1 MLETASVLKPNH
13 FVIAARGVLLMGALA
28 FAVLALGP
36 FQGAERLVGL
46 NDKTAHALA
55 FGGLLA
61 VSFLAFP
68 RSRRSDL
75 AIAALV
81 LGAGVELA
89 QYFGHRSASLLDWLA
104 DAAGVATIYGAS
116 MIETVR
122 KMARDHG
129 DKTFAEITALNRRRA
144 RRRPSISFAPA
155 QAKAGSASP
164 AQDTFAQRA
173 ARRFPVR

>member
-1 MLETASVLKPNH
+1 LKPSH
-13 FVIAARGVLLMGALA
+13 FVIAARIMLLIGGLVV
-28 FAVLALGP
+28 AVLALGP

-46 NDKTAHALA
+46 SDKTAHAVA

-68 RSRRSDL
+68 RSRRGDL

-81 LGAGVELA
+81 LGAGVEVA
-89 QYFGHRSASLLDWLA
+89 QLFGHRSASLLDWLA

-116 MIETVR
+116 MIETIR

-129 DKTFAEITALNRRRA
+129 GQTFAEIAALDRRRA
-144 RRRPSISFAPA
+144 ARRPSITFAPA
-155 QAKAGSASP
+155 KASRAAQA
-164 AQDTFAQRA
+164 TFAQRA
-173 ARRFPVR
+173 ARHFPVR